1 MSTIGI
7 DIGGTKIK
15 FGMFDGNGQLIRE
28 DQIKTPKGA
37 IVEYMIEEIKKMV
50 QGEEIHGIGVASA
63 GIVDFQ
69 NGIIKS
75 CPNLHALANVP
86 IQVMLENT
94 FNVSV
99 VVGNDANCAALAEG
113 TAGAARAVS
122 SYICITLGTGI
133 GGGIVHNNELV
144 HGYNGY
150 GGEVGHMTIVPNGIA
165 CECGRKGCWEAYASG
180 KALER
185 VIASDSDLASKNY
198 LPKDVFNQYTM
209 DATCKRIVDRY
220 LEYLSIGLINLQYI
234 FDPEMIVI
242 GGGLIDSSEHWWDE
256 LEEKID
262 AAASIPVTLQQAFLK
277 NNASMIGAS
286 SLVKQG
292 K

>member
-1 MSTIGI
+1 MYTIGI

-15 FGMFDGNGQLIRE
+15 FGMFDGNSQLVKE
-28 DQIKTPKGA
+28 DQIKTPKEA
-37 IVEYMIEEIKKMV
+37 IVENMIVALEELIQDEKI
-50 QGEEIHGIGVASA
+50 QGIGVASA
-63 GIVDFQ
+63 GIVDFH
-69 NGIIKS
+69 NGVIKS

-86 IQVMLENT
+86 IKAMLEDA
-94 FNVSV
+94 FQVSV

-144 HGYNGY
+144 HGNSGY
-150 GGEVGHMTIVPNGIA
+150 GGEVGHMTLVPNGIV
-165 CECGRKGCWEAYASG
+165 CGCGRKGCWEAYASG

-185 VIASDSDLASKNY
+185 MISDDPELASNNY
-198 LPKDVFNQYTM
+198 QPKDVFENYNN
-209 DATCKRIVDRY
+209 DVSCERVVDHY
-220 LEYLSIGLINLQYI
+220 LEYLSIGLINLQYV

-242 GGGLIDSSEHWWDE
+242 GGGVIDSSKYWWNQ
-256 LEEKID
+256 LEEKM
-262 AAASIPVTLQQAFLK
+262 AATASIPVALQQAQLK

-292 K
+292 

>member
-1 MSTIGI
+1 MYTIGI

-15 FGMFDGNGQLIRE
+15 FGMFNGEARLVKE
-28 DQIKTPKGA
+28 NQIKTPKEA
-37 IVEYMIEEIKKMV
+37 IVENMIDAIKEMV
-50 QGEEIHGIGVASA
+50 QGQEIHGIGVASA
-63 GIVDFQ
+63 GIVDFH
-69 NGIIKS
+69 NGVIKS
-75 CPNLHALANVP
+75 CPNLQALANVP
-86 IQVMLENT
+86 IQAMLEDA
-94 FNVSV
+94 FHVSV

-144 HGYNGY
+144 HGNSGH
-150 GGEVGHMTIVPNGIA
+150 GGEVGHMTLVPNGIV
-165 CECGRKGCWEAYASG
+165 CGCGRKGCWEAYASG

-185 VIASDSDLASKNY
+185 MISDDPELTSKNY
-198 LPKDVFNQYTM
+198 QPKDVFENYM
-209 DATCKRIVDRY
+209 IDASSKRVVDHY
-220 LEYLSIGLINLQYI
+220 LEYLSIGLINLQYL
-234 FDPEMIVI
+234 FDPEIIVI
-242 GGGLIDSSEHWWDE
+242 GGGVIDSGKYWWSE
-256 LEEKID
+256 LEEKM
-262 AAASIPVTLQQAFLK
+262 AATASIPIVLQQAHLK

>member
-1 MSTIGI
+1 MYTIGI

-15 FGMFDGNGQLIRE
+15 FGMFDGNSQLVKE
-28 DQIKTPKGA
+28 NQIKTPKEA
-37 IVEYMIEEIKKMV
+37 IVENMIDALKELV
-50 QGEEIHGIGVASA
+50 QDEKIQGIGVASA
-63 GIVDFQ
+63 GIVDFH
-69 NGIIKS
+69 NGVIKS

-86 IQVMLENT
+86 IQDMLEDA
-94 FNVSV
+94 FHVSV

-122 SYICITLGTGI
+122 SYICVTLGTGI
-133 GGGIVHNNELV
+133 GGGIILNNELV
-144 HGYNGY
+144 HGNSGY
-150 GGEVGHMTIVPNGIA
+150 GGEVGHMTIVPDGLV
-165 CECGRKGCWEAYASG
+165 CGCGRKGCWEAYASG

-185 VIASDSDLASKNY
+185 MISIESDLASKNY
-198 LPKDVFNQYTM
+198 QPEDVFKNYTK
-209 DATCKRIVDRY
+209 DASCKSVVDQY
-220 LEYLSIGLINLQYI
+220 LEYLSIGLINLQYL

-242 GGGLIDSSEHWWDE
+242 GGGVIDSSKYWWSE
-256 LEEKID
+256 LEEKM
-262 AAASIPVTLQQAFLK
+262 AATASVPIVLQQAHLK